1 MNNYK
6 LPDGWRLPDL
16 LGAVE
21 AERDRLREEI
31 EVYQGLEALLDEKI
45 DTLREE
51 NHQLRL
57 ALEFITRECDAPDK
71 GPVAVSL
78 AKVALE
84 ASRTRTP

>member
-21 AERDRLREEI
+21 EERDRLRE
-31 EVYQGLEALLDEKI
+31 D
-45 DTLREE
+45 

-57 ALEFITRECDAPDK
+57 ALEFITRECDAPNK

-84 ASRTRTP
+84 ASACRREP